1 MSFASSALM
10 ATEQSNRTS
19 FCNVTAY
26 REWYSSQLLE
36 SDANISL
43 EKLRNTLLDVS
54 RSDVDVWRIMDF
66 ESGTKRDDFVELY
79 SGRKPET
86 LKISIGRV
94 MELATVW
101 CEEELNAIWSEIA
114 GGHGYVRHL

>member
-1 MSFASSALM
+1 M

-66 ESGTKRDDFVELY
+66 ESSTKRDDFVELY